1 MRFRVLATMCVALLV
16 AGCDFCAARPA
27 AVRTE
32 AVSVVSSQ
40 GGQKAHLP
48 VVLVH
53 GLMSDHYAMIPAEKL
68 IHKYMPG
75 TYVKNVKLGEGKS
88 TSFCNMYDQVEWLRR
103 ELQNDP
109 QLKGGC
115 NIIAHSQG
123 GLIARYFVER
133 YNKPRVYNYIS
144 WGSPQC
150 GVFGTPGTYDN
161 RFVWMN
167 LLEMFTYR
175 LLYSSLFQRYV
186 SFAGYWRDTLHYDQY
201 LKKCQFLP
209 YLNNE
214 VRHSYAPLFKRNIC
228 SLQNMVLVASTAED
242 VVEPVASCHFGS
254 YRIGSVSEIEEL
266 FQSHGFREDQLGLRT
281 LHETGRLHMRVAH
294 CSHGVFQK
302 DRENFVDN
310 TLPFLTLDLPDE
322 DHPPASQMAAHADT
336 VGLPPTLLEEVT
348 VQPLPMHQI
357 AATAYEVLTTEGDTP
372 DQTFIAQLSSAERV
386 AEESLADA
394 VAGDTVS
401 DEQESTVTVCMAEE
415 PVATCPCELE
425 DDEQPEVEVVA

>member
-1 MRFRVLATMCVALLV
+1 MWFHFSKLRAFCVFTLV
-16 AGCDFCAARPA
+16 GMA
-27 AVRTE
+27 
-32 AVSVVSSQ
+32 SVVLGQ
-40 GGQKAHLP
+40 EEQKAYLP

-53 GLMSDHYAMIPAEKL
+53 GIMSDHYAMIPAEKL
-68 IHKYMPG
+68 IYKHMPG
-75 TYVKNVKLGEGKS
+75 TYVKSVKIGEGKA

-109 QLKGGC
+109 KLKDGC

-123 GLIARYFVER
+123 GLVARYFVER

-186 SFAGYWRDTLHYDQY
+186 SFAGYWRDTIHYDQY
-201 LKKCQFLP
+201 LKNCQFLP

-242 VVEPVASCHFGS
+242 IVEPVASCHFAS

-266 FQSHGFREDQLGLRT
+266 FQSRGFMEDQLGLRT
-281 LHETGRLHMRVAH
+281 LHEAGRLHMRVAH
-294 CSHGVFQK
+294 CTHCDYQK
-302 DRENFVDN
+302 NRDNFVHN
-310 TLPFLTLDLPDE
+310 TLPFLTLEVPRDNDY
-322 DHPPASQMAAHADT
+322 PASQLPAHADT

-348 VQPLPMHQI
+348 VQPLSMHQI
-357 AATAYEVLTTEGDTP
+357 ASAAYDVLTTEGDTP
-372 DQTFIAQLSSAERV
+372 DQAFVAQLASAKRV
-386 AEESLADA
+386 ENNVSPVVGEVVLDRQESVVAVCAAEGPA
-394 VAGDTVS
+394 VA
-401 DEQESTVTVCMAEE
+401 
-415 PVATCPCELE
+415 CPCELE
-425 DDEQPEVEVVA
+425 EATQSEDQTEVIA